1 MIRMLEVVIVV
12 VAGLGFGK
20 YRQISAA
27 IAQGASF
34 APPPDAV
41 TTIVAA
47 RETWPSTL
55 DVIGTAAAIQGVT
68 VSADLPGTV
77 AKINFESGKPVQA
90 GAVLA
95 ELDTRQQRARLAADE
110 AQPDLA
116 RINFNRAHERA

>member
-1 MIRMLEVVIVV
+1 MLKRMNLMLAVVIVL
-12 VAGLGFGK
+12 VAGLGFVK

-34 APPPDAV
+34 APPPDAG

-68 VSADLPGTV
+68 VSPDLPGTV
-77 AKINFESGKPVQA
+77 AKVNFGSGQPVQA
-90 GAVLA
+90 GDVLV
-95 ELDTRQQRARLAADE
+95 
-110 AQPDLA
+110 DLVP
-116 RINFNRAHERA
+116 RP